1 MILVN
6 GSVTS
11 LWDPIFL
18 SLFGP
23 SVGLSLYH
31 KIATRPCSPLGA
43 LVSYLHCDIA
53 GTADDDGLWGEG
65 DVGRVHRVL
74 QVLVDGVKVRHPPPQ
89 PEAAL
94 LLLSSLL
101 STLLLSSPLLVQ
113 AAVPS
118 SEVGIYKRFKI
129 KRKKENTLTAKKK
142 RKKTRS
148 RLRKQE
154 KNDNDQE
161 KRRKEMENAN

>member
-1 MILVN
+1 MRPHMPV
-6 GSVTS
+6 VR
-11 LWDPIFL
+11 
-18 SLFGP
+18 LFGP
-23 SVGLSLYH
+23 PVSLSIYH
-31 KIATRPCSPLGA
+31 KIATRPCFPIGA

-118 SEVGIYKRFKI
+118 SEVGIYKRKQES
-129 KRKKENTLTAKKK
+129 KTTT
-142 RKKTRS
+142 KKTRF
-148 RLRKQE
+148 RPRK
-154 KNDNDQE
+154 K
-161 KRRKEMENAN
+161 

>member
-11 LWDPIFL
+11 LWDPICL
-18 SLFGP
+18 SIDSSVRP

-31 KIATRPCSPLGA
+31 KIATRPCFPIGA

-118 SEVGIYKRFKI
+118 SEVGIYKRKQES
-129 KRKKENTLTAKKK
+129 KTTTKKHAFD
-142 RKKTRS
+142 
-148 RLRKQE
+148 QE
-154 KNDNDQE
+154 KN
-161 KRRKEMENAN
+161 KLCFLFSYFFCILL